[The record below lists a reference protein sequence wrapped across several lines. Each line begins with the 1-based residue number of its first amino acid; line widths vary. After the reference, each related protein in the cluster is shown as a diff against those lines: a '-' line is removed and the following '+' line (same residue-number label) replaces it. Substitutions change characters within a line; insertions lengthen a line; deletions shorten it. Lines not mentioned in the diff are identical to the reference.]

1 MSHGTRRIHPVPVN
15 RKWDAFAMR
24 IVLRMQDEKTGS
36 PVTRWVLSNDR
47 NFPSAGKHGKLLQ
60 LRNRSDRIDSDQH
73 DRDAPAACTTMKRSG
88 FARWSPGT
96 TYATTASIRTP
107 IHNHDAHSRTTEQID
122 ICTYYTR
129 ALLVYTFTKRTT
141 RTDTPQQ
148 RLLFFR
154 NTRFLHSPARES
166 VYERAR
172 CRRTRGLY
180 SERHQP
186 KNKATFNLRAWLH
199 VFLSYDRN

>member
-1 MSHGTRRIHPVPVN
+1 MRRICDANCIAVRTQDVKTGVPVAG
-15 RKWDAFAMR
+15 WILF
-24 IVLRMQDEKTGS
+24 
-36 PVTRWVLSNDR
+36 NDR
-47 NFPSAGKHGKLLQ
+47 NFPPAGKRGKLLQ

-73 DRDAPAACTTMKRSG
+73 DRDASAACTTMKRSG
-88 FARWSPGT
+88 FVRWSSGILPMPPPR
-96 TYATTASIRTP
+96 ASAHRYT
-107 IHNHDAHSRTTEQID
+107 NHDAHSCTTEQID
-122 ICTYYTR
+122 ICTYYTP
-129 ALLVYTFTKRTT
+129 ALLIYTFTERTT

-148 RLLFFR
+148 RSLFFR

-199 VFLSYDRN
+199 FFLSYDRN